1 MGLCGA
7 AEPDPTWVHF
17 DRRYG
22 TPACSGTTAGYP
34 TLRRGSRGC
43 YVMILQDA
51 LSTLAIRLAA
61 ASTACS
67 APAPRSLRGYQR
79 RTSLTVDGVCGCSS
93 WKKITT
99 AVIGIGRTKTTI
111 D

>member
-1 MGLCGA
+1 MRKGKTVIEQFLA
-7 AEPDPTWVHF
+7 PFFT
-17 DRRYG
+17 
-22 TPACSGTTAGYP
+22 
-34 TLRRGSRGC
+34 
-43 YVMILQDA
+43 
-51 LSTLAIRLAA
+51 LSTLGYQTGSRIDGLFGTRTEEA
-61 ASTACS
+61 
-67 APAPRSLRGYQR
+67 LRGYQR

>member
-1 MGLCGA
+1 MLFRSRIDGL
-7 AEPDPTWVHF
+7 F
-17 DRRYG
+17 G
-22 TPACSGTTAGYP
+22 TRTEEA
-34 TLRRGSRGC
+34 
-43 YVMILQDA
+43 
-51 LSTLAIRLAA
+51 
-61 ASTACS
+61 
-67 APAPRSLRGYQR
+67 LRGYQR